1 MWHLEHKKE
10 KIVKALIRTCD
21 KEKSIEAGD
30 DTPEM
35 KDIRV
40 WRQLAKKRKLL
51 KKRQTI
57 EDRIKHKKEKQR
69 QRQKWTKK
77 ERERRDGKGARRWEK
92 KGEEEDTE
100 SEESEREEEEDTER
114 SGSVP
119 KKSLMSNLKT
129 WYLKQQKEKIVKA
142 ISKTCDKEVAIDAG
156 DDTLEMKEI
165 RVWRQ
170 QAKRKTLLK
179 KQQELEEKI
188 QHSGLANS
196 RHQSQLV
203 PAPHSQSVAWPAP
216 AVLQSRGITFA
227 AFGIL
232 WRPTFTAAPLL
243 SFLGGPTIAAGLWW
257 GPPFPHHLPGCQV
270 SEPSSLA
277 PPLGSPVSK

>member
-21 KEKSIEAGD
+21 KEESIEAGD

-40 WRQLAKKRKLL
+40 WRQMAKKRKLL

-57 EDRIKHKKEKQR
+57 EDRIKRKKEKQR

-77 ERERRDGKGARRWEK
+77 ERERRDGKGARKWKK

-100 SEESEREEEEDTER
+100 SEESEREEDTER

-142 ISKTCDKEVAIDAG
+142 ISKTRDKEVAIDVG
-156 DDTLEMKEI
+156 DDTHGDERDKSME
-165 RVWRQ
+165 
-170 QAKRKTLLK
+170 TTG
-179 KQQELEEKI
+179 QEEDAAEET
-188 QHSGLANS
+188 
-196 RHQSQLV
+196 
-203 PAPHSQSVAWPAP
+203 
-216 AVLQSRGITFA
+216 VLI
-227 AFGIL
+227 
-232 WRPTFTAAPLL
+232 
-243 SFLGGPTIAAGLWW
+243 
-257 GPPFPHHLPGCQV
+257 
-270 SEPSSLA
+270 
-277 PPLGSPVSK
+277 